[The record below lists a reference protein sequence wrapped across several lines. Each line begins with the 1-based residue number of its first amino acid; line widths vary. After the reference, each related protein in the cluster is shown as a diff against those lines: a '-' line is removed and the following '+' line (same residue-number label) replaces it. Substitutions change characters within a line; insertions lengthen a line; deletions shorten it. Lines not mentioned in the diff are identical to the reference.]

1 MGIPTQREW
10 LFWEADLAGIDL
22 DRHAEYVLVRV
33 LERGRLDDV
42 RWLLRQYGVERV
54 RALFRSKAHPE
65 LSTRTRQFWKTFLGE
80 GEQPW
85 PTLPAWRTNSSAP
98 WID

>member
-1 MGIPTQREW
+1 MGIPAERAW
-10 LFWEADLAGIDL
+10 LFWEVDPSQIDL

-42 RWLLRQYGVERV
+42 RWLLHQYGVERI
-54 RALFRSKAHPE
+54 RALFRSRAHPE
-65 LSTRTRQFWKTFLGE
+65 LSVRTTQFWRTFLGE
-80 GEQPW
+80 EEQAW
-85 PTLPAWRTNSSAP
+85 PTLPAWRTNNSAP